1 MAQQTTTT
9 PSILTDGFFFC
20 LDCCCCGSSHQAINQ
35 KEKEKLTPLL
45 LLVLFVLFAWPRQ
58 KRRRHEFPLLC
69 CSCCLTA
76 SEPCQS
82 LFLFLLLLALF
93 CVSCVLCVVVAVVP
107 TISSNPSLSNS
118 NKTPCFSF
126 AVFCSPPATLSC
138 LLGCLCK
145 SNRHGEGSSGACL
158 PAAWRCRCLWL
169 CSRCASDKVRFA
181 AVRRVK
187 SCCTSEGSLAAN
199 EWPVCGVRGCVCI
212 VRSVCVWNV

>member
-93 CVSCVLCVVVAVVP
+93 CVSCVVVVVVVP

-181 AVRRVK
+181 AVRRVN

>member
-58 KRRRHEFPLLC
+58 KRRRHEFPLC

-93 CVSCVLCVVVAVVP
+93 CVSCVAVVVVVVP

>member
-93 CVSCVLCVVVAVVP
+93 CVSCVAVVVVVVP

>member
-58 KRRRHEFPLLC
+58 KRRRHEFPLC

-93 CVSCVLCVVVAVVP
+93 CVSCVVVVVVVVP

-126 AVFCSPPATLSC
+126 AVFCSPPTLSC

>member
-1 MAQQTTTT
+1 MV
-9 PSILTDGFFFC
+9 FFC

-93 CVSCVLCVVVAVVP
+93 CVSCVVVVVVVP

-199 EWPVCGVRGCVCI
+199 EWPVCGVCGCVCI